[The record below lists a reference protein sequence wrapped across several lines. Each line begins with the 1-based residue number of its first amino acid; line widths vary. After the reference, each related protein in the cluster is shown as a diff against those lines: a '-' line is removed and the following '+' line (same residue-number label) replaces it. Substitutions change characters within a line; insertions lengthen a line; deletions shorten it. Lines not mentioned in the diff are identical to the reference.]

1 MTDMPA
7 GGEDFIL
14 VLDQG
19 SSSSRTLVFDLE
31 GKVRFKAQRKLEAA
45 YPAQGLAEY
54 DAEEIF
60 RTQKESLSEVLSK
73 LPPGS
78 KVLALSVAAQRSTVV
93 FWDKRSGAPLCPAL
107 SWQDGRA
114 LELLSSVGLSNR
126 KIHDA
131 TGLYKT
137 PYYSAS
143 KIAWCLKNYPAVKK
157 AAEEKNLLISPVAGF
172 LLWKFSNG
180 SVFALDPGQ
189 AQRTLLFNIRR
200 LKWDKRLLE
209 AFGVPPECLP
219 EVRPSF
225 GDYGRI
231 ETDGFTLPVRAMLGD
246 QQAAMLGLGVEG
258 ENAAALNYGT
268 GAFLLVNTGA
278 TPVKIRGLLNS
289 VGWQTGRGKKSLCYF
304 TESTV
309 NSAGTALEWLKVKFN
324 LFDDINDVDGMCR
337 KSKNRLFCLPAIG
350 GIGSPYWDFSAF
362 TTFTGF
368 SAGSDKYDVVRGMV
382 EGVAFMVGDSL
393 DLVKRK
399 GFKIDELKVS
409 GGLSK
414 IDWLLQFQADI
425 TGAKV
430 LRLEEAEAT
439 AAGAALAAARSIGLN
454 PSWKIKTSPREFAP
468 QLSEEERQKLI
479 KSWRAFVKAT
489 RKTSQALRRL
499 GALPHA

>member
-1 MTDMPA
+1 MTDTA
-7 GGEDFIL
+7 GEEFIL

-19 SSSSRTLVFDLE
+19 SSGSRALAFDLE
-31 GKVRFKAQRKLEAA
+31 GTVRFKARRKLEAA

-78 KVLALSVAAQRSTVV
+78 KVPALAIAAQRSTVV
-93 FWDKRSGAPLCPAL
+93 LWDRRTGAPLCPAL

-114 LELLSSVGLSNR
+114 LELLSGISLSNR

-157 AAEEKNLLISPVAGF
+157 AAEEKHLLISPVAGF
-172 LLWKFSNG
+172 LLWKFSKG
-180 SVFALDPGQ
+180 AQFALDPAQ

-209 AFGVPPECLP
+209 AFGVPPDCLP

-231 ETDGFTLPVRAMLGD
+231 ETDGFSLPVRAMLGD

-278 TPVKIRGLLNS
+278 RPVQIRGLLNS
-289 VGWQTGRGKKSLCYF
+289 VGWQAGRGKKSLCYF

-309 NSAGTALEWLKVKFN
+309 NSAGTALEWLKLRFG
-324 LFDDINDVDGMCR
+324 LFDDIGDVDGMCR

-362 TTFTGF
+362 TTITGF

-382 EGVAFMVGDSL
+382 EGVAFMVADSL
-393 DLVKRK
+393 DLIKRK
-399 GFKIDELKVS
+399 GFKIEELKVS

-414 IDWLLQFQADI
+414 INWLLQFQADI

-439 AAGAALAAARSIGLN
+439 AAGAALAAARAIGLN
-454 PSWKIKTSPREFAP
+454 PSWTIKTSPAEFLP
-468 QLSEEERQKLI
+468 QSGEEERRTLLKG
-479 KSWRAFVKAT
+479 WRRFVKDV
-489 RKTSQALRRL
+489 RKTSSSLRKL
-499 GALPHA
+499 KILPHQ